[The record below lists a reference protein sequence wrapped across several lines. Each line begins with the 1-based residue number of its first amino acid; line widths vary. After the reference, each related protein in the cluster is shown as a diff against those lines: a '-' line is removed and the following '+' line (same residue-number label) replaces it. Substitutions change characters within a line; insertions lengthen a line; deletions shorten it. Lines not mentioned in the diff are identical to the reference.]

1 MIYGMTDAELIAG
14 LRNLAAVLGKEAFTY
29 AADRIEALLAEREKD
44 HANINLKADFIDN
57 TINQLA
63 ETEAKLSKAIGT
75 LELVQMMDVHELID
89 IETYEPCGVHLG
101 TCGRLARDTLA
112 ELKGEIYDRPATEK

>member
-1 MIYGMTDAELIAG
+1 MTDEELISG
-14 LRNLAAVLGKEAFTY
+14 LRDLAAVLGKEAFTC
-29 AADRIEALLAEREKD
+29 AANRIEALLAEREKD
-44 HANINLKADFIDN
+44 RANINLKADFIDN

-112 ELKGEIYDRPATEK
+112 ELKGEAYDRPTTEK